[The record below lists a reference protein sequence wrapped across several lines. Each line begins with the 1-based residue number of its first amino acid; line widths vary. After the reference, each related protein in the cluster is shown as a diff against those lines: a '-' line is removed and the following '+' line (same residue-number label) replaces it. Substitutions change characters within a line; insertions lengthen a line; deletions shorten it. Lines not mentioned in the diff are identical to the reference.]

1 MFLLVQLP
9 CLHSCA
15 HSFLPD
21 QNLTSESD
29 QSSVDCCK
37 MPSLQLLNCWTC
49 LIIKRWKYNPHE
61 RRCSSGWSVC
71 VCLRARVC
79 ARPRRAPKQTSKVT
93 LHFELRAHPNDQI
106 HTKHVKTAGLE
117 SIHLN
122 TVYILKWTRTVGRK
136 SDVCQYIVLKWQTGA
151 SLMLIKEQN
160 AKRKS
165 LTALNLNK
173 VIALISIN
181 LSIYTVKTM
190 QCSFIFDH
198 F

>member
-1 MFLLVQLP
+1 MFFLAQLP
-9 CLHSCA
+9 SLHSGA

-37 MPSLQLLNCWTC
+37 IPSLQLLNCWTC

-71 VCLRARVC
+71 ACVCVCVCLRTRVCVC
-79 ARPRRAPKQTSKVT
+79 ARARRAPKQTSKVR
-93 LHFELRAHPNDQI
+93 FELRARPIDQI
-106 HTKHVKTAGLE
+106 HTKHVKTDGLE

-136 SDVCQYIVLKWQTGA
+136 LCVNILSQWQIGA
-151 SLMLIKEQN
+151 SSMLIKEQN
-160 AKRKS
+160 TEKITHS
-165 LTALNLNK
+165 
-173 VIALISIN
+173 S
-181 LSIYTVKTM
+181 
-190 QCSFIFDH
+190 
-198 F
+198 

>member
-1 MFLLVQLP
+1 MFDNKTLKVQSAREML
-9 CLHSCA
+9 
-15 HSFLPD
+15 FLR
-21 QNLTSESD
+21 LK
-29 QSSVDCCK
+29 C
-37 MPSLQLLNCWTC
+37 
-49 LIIKRWKYNPHE
+49 
-61 RRCSSGWSVC
+61 VC
-71 VCLRARVC
+71 VCVCVRVC
-79 ARPRRAPKQTSKVT
+79 VRVCVCVCAARSKTDKQSS
-93 LHFELRAHPNDQI
+93 LHFELRARPNDQI

-136 SDVCQYIVLKWQTGA
+136 LCVNILSQWQIGA
-151 SLMLIKEQN
+151 SSMLIKEQN
-160 AKRKS
+160 TKTKS

>member
-1 MFLLVQLP
+1 MFDNKMLKVQSTRETL
-9 CLHSCA
+9 
-15 HSFLPD
+15 FLR
-21 QNLTSESD
+21 LK
-29 QSSVDCCK
+29 C
-37 MPSLQLLNCWTC
+37 
-49 LIIKRWKYNPHE
+49 
-61 RRCSSGWSVC
+61 VC
-71 VCLRARVC
+71 VCVCVCARVCVCVFARARVC
-79 ARPRRAPKQTSKVT
+79 VCVRARRAPKQTSKE
-93 LHFELRAHPNDQI
+93 HFEFRARPNDQI
-106 HTKHVKTAGLE
+106 HTQYVKTEGLE

-136 SDVCQYIVLKWQTGA
+136 LWVNILSQWQIGA
-151 SLMLIKEQN
+151 SSMLIKEQN
-160 AKRKS
+160 TKRKS

>member
-1 MFLLVQLP
+1 
-9 CLHSCA
+9 
-15 HSFLPD
+15 
-21 QNLTSESD
+21 
-29 QSSVDCCK
+29 
-37 MPSLQLLNCWTC
+37 MPSLQLLHCWTC

-61 RRCSSGWSVC
+61 RRFSSGWSVSRVCGVC
-71 VCLRARVC
+71 VCVFACVRAW
-79 ARPRRAPKQTSKVT
+79 RALKLTSKI
-93 LHFELRAHPNDQI
+93 HFELRARPNDQI
-106 HTKHVKTAGLE
+106 HTKHVKTDGLE

-136 SDVCQYIVLKWQTGA
+136 LCHILSQWQIGA
-151 SLMLIKEQN
+151 SSMLIKEQN
-160 AKRKS
+160 TKTKS

>member
-1 MFLLVQLP
+1 MFLLAQLP
-9 CLHSCA
+9 SLHSGA

-21 QNLTSESD
+21 QNSTSESD

-49 LIIKRWKYNPHE
+49 LIIKCWKYNPHE

-71 VCLRARVC
+71 VFARVC
-79 ARPRRAPKQTSKVT
+79 VCVCVCVRARRAPKQTSKV
-93 LHFELRAHPNDQI
+93 HFELRARPNDQI
-106 HTKHVKTAGLE
+106 HTKHVKTDGLE
-117 SIHLN
+117 SIHIN
-122 TVYILKWTRTVGRK
+122 TVYILVNENSWEKI
-136 SDVCQYIVLKWQTGA
+136 VCQYFVSVTDW
-151 SLMLIKEQN
+151 SFIKEQN
-160 AKRKS
+160 TKTKS

-173 VIALISIN
+173 VITLISIN

>member
-1 MFLLVQLP
+1 MFLLEQLP
-9 CLHSCA
+9 SLHSGA

-49 LIIKRWKYNPHE
+49 LMIKCLKYNPHE
-61 RRCSSGWSVC
+61 RRCSPGWSVC
-71 VCLRARVC
+71 ACVCVCVC
-79 ARPRRAPKQTSKVT
+79 ARARRAPKQTSKV
-93 LHFELRAHPNDQI
+93 HFELRARPNDQI
-106 HTKHVKTAGLE
+106 HTKHIKTAGLE

-122 TVYILKWTRTVGRK
+122 IVYILKWTRTVGRK
-136 SDVCQYIVLKWQTGA
+136 LCFNILFKWQTGA

-160 AKRKS
+160 ANRKT

-181 LSIYTVKTM
+181 LSIHTVKTM